1 MPRAPRDT
9 YKAHQHWVYEAHQQK
24 EARALGD
31 KLGLSFPNG
40 SAGGP
45 ESDFMYP
52 IRRLV
57 VTGQDTPSNM
67 RLLFGT
73 SSISNMTPYH
83 EARRLVLIDEL
94 SGVSSSAAGNLDQGC
109 PYWSPRPASREET
122 EEIEKLLRF
131 ERKYKDIL
139 PCALGGSKH
148 QHGRK
153 ISVESDEGYGRGESA
168 SPRRRYS

>member
-1 MPRAPRDT
+1 
-9 YKAHQHWVYEAHQQK
+9 
-24 EARALGD
+24 
-31 KLGLSFPNG
+31 
-40 SAGGP
+40 
-45 ESDFMYP
+45 
-52 IRRLV
+52 
-57 VTGQDTPSNM
+57 M

-73 SSISNMTPYH
+73 SSTTNLTPYH

-94 SGVSSSAAGNLDQGC
+94 SGVSSSAAGHLDQGC
-109 PYWSPRPASREET
+109 PYWSPRPASREESQ
-122 EEIEKLLRF
+122 EIEKLLRF
-131 ERKYKDIL
+131 ERKYKEML

>member
-1 MPRAPRDT
+1 
-9 YKAHQHWVYEAHQQK
+9 
-24 EARALGD
+24 
-31 KLGLSFPNG
+31 
-40 SAGGP
+40 
-45 ESDFMYP
+45 
-52 IRRLV
+52 
-57 VTGQDTPSNM
+57 M

-73 SSISNMTPYH
+73 SSVSNMVPYH

-94 SGVSSSAAGNLDQGC
+94 SGVSSSPAGDLDQGC
-109 PYWSPRPASREET
+109 PYWSPRPASREES

-131 ERKYKDIL
+131 ERKYKEIL

-148 QHGRK
+148 HHGRK